1 MLHCRDPNLKL
12 SQVKDY
18 LRVTQQTVATGSL
31 YSQPGSCPCPTPVP
45 TDLTVYSP

>member
-18 LRVTQQTVATGSL
+18 LRVTQQTVATGPL
-31 YSQPGSCPCPTPVP
+31 YSQPGSRTA
-45 TDLTVYSP
+45 LSPPPPLSRQI